1 MEGLIASSQSRR
13 SALFHF
19 MDVNEQ
25 IKNWEILYDRIISEE
40 EYKEICQ
47 NLSGFFTTLKQ
58 WSDDD
63 ERMLKE
69 NGQNNDKPSEFLP
82 SAAE

>member
-1 MEGLIASSQSRR
+1 
-13 SALFHF
+13 

-25 IKNWEILYDRIISEE
+25 IKNWEKLYGKTISDE
-40 EYKEICQ
+40 EYKKICH
-47 NLSGFFTTLKQ
+47 NLNGFFTTLKQ

-69 NGQNNDKPSEFLP
+69 NGQNNDQRSEFLP
-82 SAAE
+82 SATN